1 MILDLEK
8 LKMTNPDYKI
18 QELFDVDRMCRYY
31 VVLKR
36 AYIPMDIDDYHTIK
50 KFDDLEKAKEC
61 VRQLRKYKQPVF
73 HYVED

>member
-1 MILDLEK
+1 
-8 LKMTNPDYKI
+8 MTNPDYKI

-36 AYIPMDIDDYHTIK
+36 ALIPIDMEYHTIK
-50 KFDDLEKAKEC
+50 KFDELEKAKEC
-61 VRQLRKYKQPVF
+61 VRQLRKYKEPVY